1 MGMRLSPVMEKAL
14 VAIAHAM
21 PLVGDESLALLP
33 CKGQT
38 ANALE
43 DRKLINWKSAPE
55 GIRWFLTDAGWDMVE
70 RLTDT
75 PVARTDE
82 KGAKVEGGT
91 VIVSGNRVHA
101 PGVPCGTCYDDDKI
115 YGLDTTADTD
125 CYGCLSQPK
134 ELTAGD
140 GTVIMV
146 GSRVTS
152 VPPKQSKGAPATGT
166 VTSLAEYVNGEW
178 AGLVTVV
185 DDADGLPYG
194 YHWKSLATFAPEAPE
209 LITGHDAESHS
220 RRGHECR
227 ICGQP
232 VVDHARPN
240 ISDGLASCYWSGT
253 VAGDIEVPGRVA
265 QLKAWR
271 AEVREARDL
280 ADALLAEIEAPQT
293 LSGDDL
299 SMIDDAADL
308 DAHFGRPA
316 PVDPWRS
323 LRGKRKATKVTRRA
337 WQSELN
343 RRSR

>member
-101 PGVPCGTCYDDDKI
+101 PGVPCGICYDDDNI

-134 ELTAGD
+134 
-140 GTVIMV
+140 
-146 GSRVTS
+146 
-152 VPPKQSKGAPATGT
+152 K
-166 VTSLAEYVNGEW
+166 
-178 AGLVTVV
+178 
-185 DDADGLPYG
+185 
-194 YHWKSLATFAPEAPE
+194 

-232 VVDHARPN
+232 VVDHTRPN
-240 ISDGLASCYWSGT
+240 INDGLTSCYWSGT

-271 AEVREARDL
+271 AEAREARDL
-280 ADALLAEIEAPQT
+280 ADALLAEIEAPPT

-323 LRGKRKATKVTRRA
+323 LRSKRKATRVTRRA